1 MKIVSFLFLTVWALH
16 AGVLDYFERDR
27 TNRHVEKQQSV
38 TELFRQNVRHANGAI
53 KRGEYDGMAPFAHGI
68 NTLQK
73 KLKQIDDPSLPVEAL
88 SKDIELYSQLVSAVT
103 KELRQNAPKL
113 NEHYSGIVGG
123 VDTFNKKLSSIGLRE
138 LLRSWKDLT
147 RIKHR
152 FVKKPSAKLAKA
164 FEKAWDN
171 VSITITEL
179 YLDEEMEEPL
189 LDFLERYKLQFAELN
204 DAYEKVGY
212 VNVAKIKPLAYKIK
226 MQLELLPLRS

>member
-1 MKIVSFLFLTVWALH
+1 MKIISFLLLSIWALH
-16 AGVLDYFERDR
+16 AGVLDYLDSDR

-38 TELFRQNVRHANGAI
+38 KELFRQHERNANGAI
-53 KRGEYDGMAPFAHGI
+53 KRGEYEGMAAFSAGI
-68 NTLQK
+68 GTLQK
-73 KLKQIDDPSLPVEAL
+73 KLRQINDPAVPVEAL
-88 SKDIELYSQLVSAVT
+88 SKDIELYSQLVTAVT
-103 KELRQNAPKL
+103 KELKQNAPKL
-113 NEHYSGIVGG
+113 NEHYNGIVGG
-123 VDTFNKKLSSIGLRE
+123 VDTFNKKLASIGLRE
-138 LLRSWKDLT
+138 LLRSWRDLT

-164 FEKAWDN
+164 FDKAWDN

-189 LDFLERYKLQFAELN
+189 LDFLQRYKLQFAELN

-212 VNVAKIKPLAYKIK
+212 ANVAKIKPLAYKIK

>member
-1 MKIVSFLFLTVWALH
+1 MKIIAFLFLTVWTLN
-16 AGVLDYFERDR
+16 AGVLDYLDGEG
-27 TNRHVEKQQSV
+27 TGQQVEKRQSAK
-38 TELFRQNVRHANGAI
+38 ELFRQNVRKANGAI
-53 KRGEYDGMAPFAHGI
+53 KRGEYEGMAPFSAGI
-68 NTLQK
+68 GTLQK
-73 KLKQIDDPSLPVEAL
+73 RLKQIDDPALPVEAL
-88 SKDIELYSQLVSAVT
+88 SKDIELYSQLVTAVS
-103 KELRQNAPKL
+103 KELQQNAPKL

-152 FVKKPSAKLAKA
+152 FVKKPNAKLAKA

-189 LDFLERYKLQFAELN
+189 LNFLDSYKFQFTELN
-204 DAYEKVGY
+204 NAYKKVGY
-212 VNVAKIKPLAYKIK
+212 ANVAKIKPLAYKIK